1 MSFVTARP
9 EMLTAAAGSLSTIG
23 FSMASNNAAVEGP
36 TTGVLPPAADQVSA
50 LLATHFAAHGLAYQ
64 TIALMANQIHEAFVS
79 ALSTGG
85 TSYTVTEAAN
95 VAAAG

>member
-9 EMLTAAAGSLSTIG
+9 EMLTAAAGNLSTIG
-23 FSMASNNAAVEGP
+23 ASMAANNAAVAEP
-36 TTGVLPPAADQVSA
+36 TSEVVPPAADQVSA
-50 LLATHFAAHGLAYQ
+50 LVATHFAAHGLAYQ
-64 TIALMANQIHEAFVS
+64 TIALMANQIHESFVN

-85 TSYTVTEAAN
+85 TSYATTEAAN